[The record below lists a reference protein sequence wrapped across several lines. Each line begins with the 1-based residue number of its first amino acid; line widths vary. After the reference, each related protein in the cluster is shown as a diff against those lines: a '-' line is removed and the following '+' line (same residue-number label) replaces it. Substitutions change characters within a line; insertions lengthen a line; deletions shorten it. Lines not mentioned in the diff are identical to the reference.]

1 MDDEATSLPQRLRA
15 FGKAL
20 LFAFLVSVCIAV
32 FPFILDERELAV
44 ASESWP
50 SVTGRVLSSAVR
62 RSGRTR
68 RARVRYAYEVRGK
81 ELIGTRIR
89 CLEPVTLEWASTTAE
104 RYPVGAPVVVY
115 YDPAQP
121 TESVLEPG
129 RRSVAFVAMA
139 FTDALVLALAVAATF
154 AAVRQLGVSPDPRS
168 TFSARES

>member
-1 MDDEATSLPQRLRA
+1 MDDEAVSLLQRLRA

-68 RARVRYAYEVRGK
+68 RARVRYAYKVRGK

-89 CLEPVTLEWASTTAE
+89 YLEQVTLEWASTTAS
-104 RYPVGAPVVVY
+104 RYRAGTPVAVY
-115 YDPAQP
+115 YDPAEP
-121 TESVLEPG
+121 RESVLEPG
-129 RRSVAFVAMA
+129 RRNVAFLAIA
-139 FTDALVLALAVAATF
+139 LSDALVLALAVGATF
-154 AAVRQLGVSPDPRS
+154 AAVRQLGVSPNPRS
-168 TFSARES
+168 TSSARES